1 VKPMRGA
8 ARVTPRRAGAT
19 SPLALEAVPDRR
31 RRVSDGVLVEAS
43 ILARL
48 LGLRLLT
55 LDVTLV
61 LVPAEVSAP
70 APPSAA
76 RGQHA
81 GGSPRRHSPP
91 PARTVTGGGLADAVR
106 SINEGAEL
114 LAEARRNG
122 V

>member
-1 VKPMRGA
+1 MRGA

-70 APPSAA
+70 APTSA
-76 RGQHA
+76 GN
-81 GGSPRRHSPP
+81 GLP
-91 PARTVTGGGLADAVR
+91 PARPVPGGGLAAAVR

-114 LAEARRNG
+114 LAEARRG
-122 V
+122 GR

>member
-1 VKPMRGA
+1 MKPMRGA

-70 APPSAA
+70 TPPSSPP
-76 RGQHA
+76 GLHA
-81 GGSPRRHSPP
+81 DASPRRYRPP
-91 PARTVTGGGLADAVR
+91 PAVTGGGLADAVR

>member
-1 VKPMRGA
+1 M
-8 ARVTPRRAGAT
+8 TPRRAGAT

-31 RRVSDGVLVEAS
+31 RRVSDGILVEAS
-43 ILARL
+43 ILGRV

-61 LVPAEVSAP
+61 LVPADVSPP
-70 APPSAA
+70 APPSAP
-76 RGQHA
+76 RELPA
-81 GGSPRRHSPP
+81 GASPRRNGPP
-91 PARTVTGGGLADAVR
+91 QVRPVPGGGLADAVR

-122 V
+122 I